1 VTRDDIPLA
10 SLANGEAATIESV
23 PSFKAEDLAALIADC
38 LGMGLRLCAYFGA
51 PRSAPPRGARRG
63 AAGGGAELFAVL
75 ADDELSRLY
84 LGRAVAGPDGFPS
97 IAARFPQAQ
106 LFEREIHEQFGL
118 EPIGHPWLKSVRY
131 AMPIVAPTGR
141 ARSLPEP
148 GTGDFFRVEGEEV
161 HEVAVGPVHAGVIE
175 PGHFRF
181 QCHGERVFHLE
192 IALGYQHRGVE
203 EALIG
208 GPDRR
213 SLHYVETACGD
224 STVAHAT
231 SYCANLEALAKAR
244 RPARAQAIAGIA
256 LELERLA
263 CHVGDLGA
271 LSGDV
276 GFLPTASF
284 CGRIRGDFLNM
295 TALICGNRF
304 GRGLR
309 VPGGLRYDL
318 DQARAAELSRRVAV
332 GARDAENAIGLLWDT
347 QSVMARFEDTGR
359 LSREAA
365 IELGVVGPPA
375 RASGLSRDVRFDHSS
390 GIYRLAHIPVST
402 YDSGDVL
409 GRAFVRHLEIQQSV
423 AFIQEQ
429 LGSLPAGE
437 VRDADAASGA
447 QGPALASSS
456 IAVALTEGWR
466 GEVCHVAITDERG
479 AFSRYKIVDPSFHNW
494 PALAYVLRYQE
505 ISDFPLC
512 NKSFNLSY
520 CGHDL

>member
-1 VTRDDIPLA
+1 
-10 SLANGEAATIESV
+10 
-23 PSFKAEDLAALIADC
+23 
-38 LGMGLRLCAYFGA
+38 
-51 PRSAPPRGARRG
+51 
-63 AAGGGAELFAVL
+63 
-75 ADDELSRLY
+75 
-84 LGRAVAGPDGFPS
+84 
-97 IAARFPQAQ
+97 
-106 LFEREIHEQFGL
+106 
-118 EPIGHPWLKSVRY
+118 
-131 AMPIVAPTGR
+131 
-141 ARSLPEP
+141 
-148 GTGDFFRVEGEEV
+148 
-161 HEVAVGPVHAGVIE
+161 
-175 PGHFRF
+175 
-181 QCHGERVFHLE
+181 
-192 IALGYQHRGVE
+192 
-203 EALIG
+203 
-208 GPDRR
+208 
-213 SLHYVETACGD
+213 
-224 STVAHAT
+224 
-231 SYCANLEALAKAR
+231 
-244 RPARAQAIAGIA
+244 
-256 LELERLA
+256 
-263 CHVGDLGA
+263 
-271 LSGDV
+271 V

-318 DQARAAELSRRVAV
+318 DEARAAELSRRVAV
-332 GARDAENAIGLLWDT
+332 GAREAENAIGLLWDT
-347 QSVMARFEDTGR
+347 QSVMARFEDTGA

-437 VRDADAASGA
+437 VRDAEAASDAMSDA
-447 QGPALASSS
+447 QGSALASSS

-494 PALAYVLRYQE
+494 PALAYALRDQE